1 MKVLRPESIK
11 IKEEHKMTQE
21 QYYAILREKWAEVD
35 QNSLAEIKAYNE
47 FKRMLRLMMKED

>member
-1 MKVLRPESIK
+1 
-11 IKEEHKMTQE
+11 MTQE

-47 FKRMLRLMMKED
+47 FKRMLRRMMEED